1 MPPVGSLQEAVE
13 LRENREVASPFSF
26 LALQLPLD
34 VAGIPWVLGAQ
45 HGVGAQETLEWDP
58 LPFEEGRNY
67 CLKCVSKATDTTR
80 KVILMSLFLGHPF
93 LYP

>member
-1 MPPVGSLQEAVE
+1 MTPPVGSLQEAVE
-13 LRENREVASPFSF
+13 LRENREAASPFSF
-26 LALQLPLD
+26 LALQLSPD

-67 CLKCVSKATDTTR
+67 
-80 KVILMSLFLGHPF
+80 MSEVCFKGN
-93 LYP
+93 